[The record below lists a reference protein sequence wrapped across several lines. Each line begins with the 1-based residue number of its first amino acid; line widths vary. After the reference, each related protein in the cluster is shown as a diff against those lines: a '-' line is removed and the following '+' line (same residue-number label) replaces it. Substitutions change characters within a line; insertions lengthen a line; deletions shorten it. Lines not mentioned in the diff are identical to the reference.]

1 MTRRDAGFSLIE
13 VLVAIVILSIG
24 LLALAQSSGSVTNM
38 IGRSQQDSEAAATAQ
53 ARIDN
58 LRQTAA
64 STSPKCTSLASG
76 SATGPATGTTTAWTV
91 SGSGDSRTVVVVVT
105 YRIGGGRG
113 TRSETIRTV
122 LGCL

>member
-1 MTRRDAGFSLIE
+1 MSRRDAGFSLVE

-24 LLALAQSSGSVTNM
+24 LLALAQSSGAVTTM

-53 ARIDN
+53 ARIES
-58 LRQTAA
+58 LRLTAN
-64 STSPKCTSLASG
+64 STTPKCTSLASG
-76 SATGPATGTTTAWTV
+76 SATGPAAGTTTAWTV
-91 SGSGDSRTVVVVVT
+91 SGTGASRTVVVTVT

-113 TRSETIRTV
+113 TRTETIQTI